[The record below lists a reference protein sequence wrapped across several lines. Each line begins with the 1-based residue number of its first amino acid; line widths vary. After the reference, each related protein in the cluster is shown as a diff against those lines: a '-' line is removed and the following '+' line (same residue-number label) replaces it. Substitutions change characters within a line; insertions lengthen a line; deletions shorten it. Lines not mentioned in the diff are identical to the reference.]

1 MFLVWTIV
9 EAIQGNEPW
18 WDVASDVLLLPLGG
32 VGMVLFITGVDAP
45 IIKSIW
51 KVVSVAI
58 IVGQVITVMASRHRT
73 LSGKDDIDSKKISQW
88 HILAADLFTII
99 FMVPMGFLNL
109 KYAFS

>member
-1 MFLVWTIV
+1 
-9 EAIQGNEPW
+9 
-18 WDVASDVLLLPLGG
+18 
-32 VGMVLFITGVDAP
+32 MVLFITGVDAP